1 MTRIGAIKEMKD
13 DDLMALLPSE
23 LSDSAFRE
31 LFDRYYAPLVTFA
44 SRILS
49 QTDEPY
55 DLATDVVQNL
65 FVSIY
70 EKRASTIL
78 TSSARSFFFTST
90 RNACLNVLKHQKVMR
105 QYEADAVASD
115 SELAS
120 GTDDADFLIEQSE
133 ADAKI
138 AKALGQLPEQCRRI
152 FVMSR
157 MDGLSNQQIADQ
169 LEISKRTVETQI
181 SNALKTLR
189 KILITVLA
197 LSDLLF
203 HLYEIH

>member
-1 MTRIGAIKEMKD
+1 MTRIGRLKD
-13 DDLMALLPSE
+13 MTDEDLMALLPSD
-23 LSDSAFRE
+23 LPDAAFRE
-31 LFDRYYAPLVTFA
+31 LFDRYYTPLVTFA
-44 SRILS
+44 TRILS

-55 DLATDVVQNL
+55 DMATDVVQNL

-70 EKRASTIL
+70 EKREVVTL

-90 RNACLNVLKHQKVMR
+90 RNACLNVIKHQKVMR
-105 QYEADAVASD
+105 QYESNALSET

-120 GTDDADFLIEQSE
+120 GDDDADVLIEQSE

-138 AKALGQLPEQCRRI
+138 AKALAQLPDQCRRI

-157 MDGLSNQQIADQ
+157 MDGMSNQQIADQ
-169 LEISKRTVETQI
+169 LELSKRTVETQI

-197 LSDLLF
+197 FSDLLF

>member
-1 MTRIGAIKEMKD
+1 MTD
-13 DDLMALLPSE
+13 DALMALLPSE
-23 LSDSAFRE
+23 LSDAVFRE
-31 LFDRYYAPLVTFA
+31 LFDRFYAPLVTFA

-55 DLATDVVQNL
+55 DMATDVVQNL

-70 EKRASTIL
+70 EKRGTTVL

-90 RNACLNVLKHQKVMR
+90 RNACLNVIKHQKVMR
-105 QYEADAVASD
+105 QYESDALAES

-120 GTDDADFLIEQSE
+120 GNDSADALIEQSE

-138 AKALGQLPEQCRRI
+138 AKALAQLPDQCRRI

-157 MDGLSNQQIADQ
+157 IDGLSNQQIADQ
-169 LEISKRTVETQI
+169 LELSKRTVETQI